1 MSTNSDSTTKPV
13 AMQHAANVSAA
24 REKAQARL
32 RASLLAADPGYTT
45 GNDEED
51 PPTSTPQ
58 TVCNH
63 PADITAG
70 GATTTA
76 AEGNTANTPYAAAT
90 NDTGTEE
97 NPPSLNASSYY
108 ERSCNKISVLIAMA
122 IGLNDGDGN
131 PLFDEGQEPWSSSHV
146 KVTDWKPSNDVLRL
160 EIKRRYGAYSFLKH
174 VKKEPMTKSWR
185 RQKCLDRLLEHPIS
199 WQDNGSTDAALDV
212 EFVTNEIARRKALM
226 TQAVVDVEEQSA
238 VLEGR
243 WVRREAML
251 RLIHCV
257 IDDDVIKR
265 AFLHRFDSM
274 ERGQLENRNSD
285 KREPSCWEMIA
296 DKWNDCE
303 YNPTTMILTTE
314 GQSEY
319 TEEIDLPYSSIAQLA
334 SATPE
339 KCKSKMD
346 EMMIAL
352 KRIIQQ
358 WEASGQGDGSNDDE
372 DEGDRSEH
380 ELGIL
385 TNRSAYALGSRA
397 GFFKYKELY
406 LLYLWDVAELHD
418 LTRSCMQTLNANVA
432 AGNGGKG
439 VPLLFED
446 DDELSLGSMGF
457 SNKLGGSKGSRSDSK
472 EMAAIAANLKRF
484 NQRSAELQK
493 FEVMQKEKD
502 QYHTTKERISGEIA
516 SLETEKRTYKWH
528 LLMHNSKRQRV
539 DESDPTSVAMQ
550 EFVDDI
556 SAKLN
561 SKKSELEELDAK
573 INGLLTT
580 SLKSNRIP

>member
-1 MSTNSDSTTKPV
+1 MEHKLQILMNCS
-13 AMQHAANVSAA
+13 AN
-24 REKAQARL
+24 
-32 RASLLAADPGYTT
+32 
-45 GNDEED
+45 
-51 PPTSTPQ
+51 
-58 TVCNH
+58 
-63 PADITAG
+63 
-70 GATTTA
+70 
-76 AEGNTANTPYAAAT
+76 
-90 NDTGTEE
+90 
-97 NPPSLNASSYY
+97 
-108 ERSCNKISVLIAMA
+108 
-122 IGLNDGDGN
+122 
-131 PLFDEGQEPWSSSHV
+131 
-146 KVTDWKPSNDVLRL
+146 
-160 EIKRRYGAYSFLKH
+160 
-174 VKKEPMTKSWR
+174 
-185 RQKCLDRLLEHPIS
+185 
-199 WQDNGSTDAALDV
+199 
-212 EFVTNEIARRKALM
+212 
-226 TQAVVDVEEQSA
+226 
-238 VLEGR
+238 
-243 WVRREAML
+243 
-251 RLIHCV
+251 
-257 IDDDVIKR
+257 
-265 AFLHRFDSM
+265 
-274 ERGQLENRNSD
+274 
-285 KREPSCWEMIA
+285 
-296 DKWNDCE
+296 
-303 YNPTTMILTTE
+303 
-314 GQSEY
+314 
-319 TEEIDLPYSSIAQLA
+319 
-334 SATPE
+334 
-339 KCKSKMD
+339 
-346 EMMIAL
+346 
-352 KRIIQQ
+352 
-358 WEASGQGDGSNDDE
+358 
-372 DEGDRSEH
+372 
-380 ELGIL
+380 
-385 TNRSAYALGSRA
+385 ALGSRA